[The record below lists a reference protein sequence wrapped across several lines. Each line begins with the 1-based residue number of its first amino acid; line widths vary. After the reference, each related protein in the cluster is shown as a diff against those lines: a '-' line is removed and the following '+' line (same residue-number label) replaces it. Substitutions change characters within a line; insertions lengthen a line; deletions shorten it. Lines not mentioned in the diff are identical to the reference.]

1 MNDEQPKEGHVHAD
15 SMLLYAQDAAEHK
28 QPWLLWQYRSLNE
41 HNWGGCLE
49 NPRWIVGNLYRRK
62 PAEIPTHVVNGFV
75 VPAPVRVKPEEGAR
89 YLSPSASCNDWYSN
103 LRWQDDSIDNRLL
116 LRGQVFYD
124 PDHAAANGM
133 AQCGVDPKW
142 VQP

>member
-1 MNDEQPKEGHVHAD
+1 VSLG
-15 SMLLYAQDAAEHK
+15 
-28 QPWLLWQYRSLNE
+28 LWQFKHPSGPWALCWTHPSWDDRTE
-41 HNWGGCLE
+41 
-49 NPRWIVGNLYRRK
+49 YRRK
-62 PAEIPTHVVNGFV
+62 PTEIPTHVVNGFV

-89 YLSPSASCNDWYSN
+89 YLSPGASSKDWYGV